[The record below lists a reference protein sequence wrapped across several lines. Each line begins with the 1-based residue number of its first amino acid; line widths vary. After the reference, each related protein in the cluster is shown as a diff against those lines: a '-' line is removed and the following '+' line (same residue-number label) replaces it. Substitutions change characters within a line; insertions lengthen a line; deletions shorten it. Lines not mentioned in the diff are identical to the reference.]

1 MTKRETSVN
10 VKEESVAAD
19 HWQSPGQMSA
29 SIHLIG
35 IDQSRIE
42 IATFLFHESR
52 WVGKRKSNKSKFL
65 RNQLEEKKK

>member
-52 WVGKRKSNKSKFL
+52 
-65 RNQLEEKKK
+65 

>member
-10 VKEESVAAD
+10 VKKESVAAD
-19 HWQSPGQMSA
+19 HWQSPGQMST

-52 WVGKRKSNKSKFL
+52 
-65 RNQLEEKKK
+65 